1 MEETTRAEK
10 IKEIK
15 EIRMQWQERLEK
27 GGQDP
32 MYADGGGMNTLRGEI
47 LYNLKELRKDSID
60 EDELQD
66 LSLFI
71 PPEVPDAY
79 MARARDI
86 WYGVLKS
93 YVAYKQDENYQYL
106 CQIKD
111 SLPKDIRK
119 RSCID
124 NVTGYVQ
131 VAERALK
138 EKNFVVARR
147 HEHAGRYQDSF
158 QECRDQIGTAMRKKE
173 SEREEPQAENTQMDL
188 FHMGMYSNADKSR

>member
-71 PPEVPDAY
+71 PPEVP
-79 MARARDI
+79 
-86 WYGVLKS
+86 
-93 YVAYKQDENYQYL
+93 VAYKQDENYQYL